1 MPTNLR
7 CMTIIA
13 PDEIEEQ
20 PDVLKKE
27 FYYAVLR
34 SGMVRDLIGI
44 RVQEKLRE
52 LNAGQETQAGK
63 Q

>member
-1 MPTNLR
+1 MR

-13 PDEIEEQ
+13 PGEIQEQ
-20 PDVLKKE
+20 LDVLKKE

-34 SGMVRDLIGI
+34 SEMMRDQIGI
-44 RVQEKLRE
+44 QKKLRE